1 MKGIVRVIGKDSI
14 GILASI
20 TDFLAKNKINILE
33 ISQDVIGG
41 YFNMTMIVDITNV
54 DNRFNEIIEEI
65 EKVGQNIGLE
75 VKIQRADI
83 FDAMHRI

>member
-41 YFNMTMIVDITNV
+41 YFNMAMIVDITNV
-54 DNRFNEIIEEI
+54 DNIFNEIIEEI